1 MLINNDFEVAE
12 PVEAAWRVVVHAAG
26 AEGRGR
32 GQANM
37 VVSATLTPAGRGTKV
52 AVAQDLQLS
61 GAAAQYGR
69 GMISDVTAVLMRGFA
84 ANMASQI
91 AGMERGEAVQAAAA
105 PAGGFAIGLRAA
117 LMALRR
123 VFRRFFVPY
132 QATS

>member
-1 MLINNDFEVAE
+1 
-12 PVEAAWRVVVHAAG
+12 
-26 AEGRGR
+26 
-32 GQANM
+32 M
-37 VVSATLTPAGRGTKV
+37 VVSATLTGAGRGTKV

-69 GMISDVTAVLMRGFA
+69 GMISDVTAVLMRDFS
-84 ANMASQI
+84 ANMASRI
-91 AGMERGEAVQAAAA
+91 AGAERGEPVPASTGQAAAA

-132 QATS
+132 QAAS